1 MRESTIERAV
11 CAYAKS
17 KGCLTLK
24 LSGQNQKGQPDRM
37 FLHNGRVMF
46 IEFKSP
52 GKEPTALQAR
62 WLERITENGHYATW
76 CDEINAGKKMIDVFM
91 HADDDFPVWPTSRL
105 IEFFCNHV
113 EEAKVRVYNCREIV
127 QRADL

>member
-11 CAYAKS
+11 CAYAKT
-17 KGCLTLK
+17 KGCLTMK

-52 GKEPTALQAR
+52 GKRPTALQAR
-62 WLERITENGHYATW
+62 WLDRLADQDFYAGC
-76 CDEINAGKKMIDVFM
+76 CDDIAAGK
-91 HADDDFPVWPTSRL
+91 RL
-105 IEFFCNHV
+105 I
-113 EEAKVRVYNCREIV
+113 
-127 QRADL
+127 DLLTTPWQ

>member
-37 FLHNGRVMF
+37 FLRDGRVMF
-46 IEFKSP
+46 IEFKAP
-52 GKEPTALQAR
+52 GKRPTALQAR
-62 WLERITENGHYATW
+62 WLDRLTDQDFYASN
-76 CDEINAGKKMIDVFM
+76 CDDIEAGK
-91 HADDDFPVWPTSRL
+91 RL
-105 IEFFCNHV
+105 I
-113 EEAKVRVYNCREIV
+113 
-127 QRADL
+127 DLLILWK

>member
-11 CAYAKS
+11 CAYAKT

-46 IEFKSP
+46 IEFKAP
-52 GKEPTALQAR
+52 GKRPTALQAR
-62 WLERITENGHYATW
+62 WLDRLTEHTFHATS
-76 CDEINAGKKMIDVFM
+76 CDDIAAGK
-91 HADDDFPVWPTSRL
+91 RL
-105 IEFFCNHV
+105 I
-113 EEAKVRVYNCREIV
+113 
-127 QRADL
+127 DLLTTHWQWSKFAL

>member
-11 CAYAKS
+11 CAYAKT

-37 FLHNGRVMF
+37 FLHHGSVMF

-52 GKEPTALQAR
+52 GKRPTALQLK
-62 WLERITENGHYATW
+62 WLANLNDQGIAVAC
-76 CDEINAGKKMIDVFM
+76 CDDIEQGKQLIDIIF
-91 HADDDFPVWPTSRL
+91 S
-105 IEFFCNHV
+105 
-113 EEAKVRVYNCREIV
+113 
-127 QRADL
+127 

>member
-17 KGCLTLK
+17 KGCLTMK

-46 IEFKSP
+46 IEFKAP
-52 GKEPTALQAR
+52 GKQPTALQAR
-62 WLERITENGHYATW
+62 WLERLTDHTFHATS
-76 CDEINAGKKMIDVFM
+76 CDDIAAGK
-91 HADDDFPVWPTSRL
+91 RL
-105 IEFFCNHV
+105 I
-113 EEAKVRVYNCREIV
+113 
-127 QRADL
+127 DLLILWK

>member
-11 CAYAKS
+11 CAYAKT

-37 FLHNGRVMF
+37 FLYHGRVMF

-52 GKEPTALQAR
+52 GKQPTALQAR
-62 WLERITENGHYATW
+62 WLDRLQEHTFYATS
-76 CDEINAGKKMIDVFM
+76 CDDIAAGKRIIDL
-91 HADDDFPVWPTSRL
+91 L
-105 IEFFCNHV
+105 ILW
-113 EEAKVRVYNCREIV
+113 K
-127 QRADL
+127 

>member
-37 FLHNGRVMF
+37 FLYYGRVMF
-46 IEFKSP
+46 IEFKAP
-52 GKEPTALQAR
+52 GKRPTALQAR
-62 WLERITENGHYATW
+62 WLDRLTEHTFASTF
-76 CDEINAGKKMIDVFM
+76 CDDIDVGKSF
-91 HADDDFPVWPTSRL
+91 
-105 IEFFCNHV
+105 I
-113 EEAKVRVYNCREIV
+113 
-127 QRADL
+127 DLLTTPWQ